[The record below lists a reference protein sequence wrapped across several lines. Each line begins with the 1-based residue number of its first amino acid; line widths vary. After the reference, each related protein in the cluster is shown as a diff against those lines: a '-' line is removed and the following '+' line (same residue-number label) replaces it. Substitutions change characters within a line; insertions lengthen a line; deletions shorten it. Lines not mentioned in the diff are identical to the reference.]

1 MQKDKEISK
10 IRAINQ
16 AKTIQEAEEIK
27 GISNRNRNAKT
38 GQKLCR
44 LAERKDNCR
53 ICKGGD
59 MRIVYAL
66 SYTLFCIIFIVG
78 TLWDDEFEDSW
89 TRKLMLAVIALVMI
103 CQVASRII
111 N

>member
-1 MQKDKEISK
+1 
-10 IRAINQ
+10 
-16 AKTIQEAEEIK
+16 
-27 GISNRNRNAKT
+27 
-38 GQKLCR
+38 
-44 LAERKDNCR
+44 
-53 ICKGGD
+53 

-66 SYTLFCIIFIVG
+66 AYALFCIIFIVG

-89 TRKLMLAVIALVMI
+89 TRNLMLAVIALVTI